1 MSDTLSQN
9 YQALMRRVLTLRAE
23 IQNRFSECETEVLFP
38 DPDVLTLNGNKEHN
52 FESRLKVA

>member
-23 IQNRFSECETEVLFP
+23 IQNRFPECETELLFP
-38 DPDVLTLNGNKEHN
+38 DPGVLTPNDNKEHN
-52 FESRLKVA
+52 FESRLKLA